1 MKHKTFYRKVH
12 EAKRVDRGKKK
23 EKAQI
28 NYITNKRKP

>member
-23 EKAQI
+23 RES
-28 NYITNKRKP
+28 TNTLYHK